1 MPSAKRHRRK
11 VVPSRGAGLRRG
23 LTGARGGNLTSQD
36 DPPPAGSDK
45 ECGLPGNGLRNQAVT
60 HMPALGDPVA
70 GGRAANDGAKVRE
83 ASLAQR
89 ICRVRVVVG
98 ERLRLDGVE
107 LTVSDSTSGEEGFLD
122 AFEAF
127 CGLLDPL
134 SPSYIIVMREVLC
147 RGSFIKVSPPQG

>member
-11 VVPSRGAGLRRG
+11 VVPSRGAGLRSG
-23 LTGARGGNLTSQD
+23 LTGARGGTFTSQD
-36 DPPPAGSDK
+36 DPPLAGSDK
-45 ECGLPGNGLRNQAVT
+45 ECGLPSNGLLNQAAR

-83 ASLAQR
+83 ATLAQR

-107 LTVSDSTSGEEGFLD
+107 LTVSDTTSGDEGFLD

-147 RGSFIKVSPPQG
+147 